1 MPAIPAIIAAVI
13 RQSAMCPPVYFLS
26 GVRGLPS
33 SITTTDGE
41 LETPAGTTVMGVG
54 AAAWTVGATGIEAAS
69 GAIGADGAVGVLVT
83 GTEAAS
89 GAIGADGAMGVL
101 VTGTEAASGAI
112 GADGAMGVLVTGT
125 EAASGA
131 IGVDGAVG
139 VLALIT
145 TDFCSAP
152 QIGQNFPLSISY
164 PQFSQ
169 NICIFLSVED

>member
-1 MPAIPAIIAAVI
+1 MPLVCKILISCYLIDQSSEKYNPAKTPAIPAIIAAVI

-26 GVRGLPS
+26 GARGLPS

-41 LETPAGTTVMGVG
+41 LEAPAGTTVMGVG
-54 AAAWTVGATGIEAAS
+54 AAAWTVGAA
-69 GAIGADGAVGVLVT
+69 GAIGADGAVGALVT

-89 GAIGADGAMGVL
+89 GAIG
-101 VTGTEAASGAI
+101 S
-112 GADGAMGVLVTGT
+112 DGAMGVLVTGT

-131 IGVDGAVG
+131 IGVDGAMG
-139 VLALIT
+139 ALALIT